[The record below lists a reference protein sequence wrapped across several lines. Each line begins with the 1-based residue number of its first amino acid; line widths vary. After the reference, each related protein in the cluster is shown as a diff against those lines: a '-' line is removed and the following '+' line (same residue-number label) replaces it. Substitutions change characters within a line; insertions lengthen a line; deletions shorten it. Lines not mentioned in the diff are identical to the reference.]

1 MKKASK
7 ATDATFFK
15 LFVIFKGQ
23 WGHWGQSSKVLKFH
37 RDFLQFNPLISQFSF
52 RNRVFFSKPHPGNQ
66 LTCHK
71 WIIRAKNEILEGAR
85 DEKFQTIGM
94 ASAVMISKMVW
105 EPSGGG
111 QWHWCFGAEPF
122 SDYGF
127 CAIPTMSSAASD
139 SLVTPE
145 QRTNATAPTASRAA
159 CGGHPGNPRLARG
172 VPQHQRFHATIL
184 HTPRITLCS

>member
-1 MKKASK
+1 MTLNFDIKIVYFTWSRG
-7 ATDATFFK
+7 
-15 LFVIFKGQ
+15 VSI
-23 WGHWGQSSKVLKFH
+23 
-37 RDFLQFNPLISQFSF
+37 
-52 RNRVFFSKPHPGNQ
+52 FSKPHPGNQ

-71 WIIRAKNEILEGAR
+71 WIMRAKNEILEGAR

-145 QRTNATAPTASRAA
+145 QRTNATAPTARRAA
-159 CGGHPGNPRLARG
+159 CGGHPGNQAG
-172 VPQHQRFHATIL
+172 TWKGPQSIKDSMPPYC
-184 HTPRITLCS
+184 TPRITLWLLNHI